1 MSCGKGA
8 YALLCQSGM
17 DFQGRPAL
25 NGREAASALLLL
37 LERLGRLT
45 SGDSHRIQRVMADKG
60 QPVAEVL
67 EGEGIIT
74 QKELALLLGETL
86 HLPLLGRVRD
96 AVTCVESQASQT
108 ATRVAIAMLLED
120 GLAKLAGGWIQE
132 PPSGENNPQPLPS
145 TTSPAAPPMTT
156 GAPVRRSHRALVVD
170 DDPDLR
176 RIVRTTLERSD
187 LGLTVIT
194 AQDAD
199 EALAL
204 AQLERPDVVILDL
217 SMPGIDGF
225 EMCRRLRKDPQTQ
238 AVPILILT
246 GMGTPES
253 AARGRAAGADDY
265 VVKPF
270 QRADFVERIR
280 GMITRAYGA
289 EEAKEAVNQHQ

>member
-1 MSCGKGA
+1 
-8 YALLCQSGM
+8 LLCQSGM

-45 SGDSHRIQRVMADKG
+45 SDDSSRIQRVMADKG

-74 QKELALLLGETL
+74 QKDLALLLGETL
-86 HLPLLGRVRD
+86 QLPLLDRVRD
-96 AVTCVESQASQT
+96 AVTCAESQASQT

-120 GLAKLAGGWIQE
+120 ALVKLAGGQIPE
-132 PPSGENNPQPLPS
+132 LPGAEGSSPPVPS
-145 TTSPAAPPMTT
+145 TPSPTAPPVT
-156 GAPVRRSHRALVVD
+156 ARASVRRSHRALVVD

-225 EMCRRLRKDPQTQ
+225 EMCRRLRKDPQTN

-246 GMGTPES
+246 GTGTAES
-253 AARGRAAGADDY
+253 AKRGREAGADDY

-270 QRADFVERIR
+270 QRADFVGRIR
-280 GMITRAYGA
+280 AMIERAYGP
-289 EEAKEAVNQHQ
+289 EETNEAAGQHQ